1 MPKARVTALT
11 MGTLNPNLKT
21 FRIITNEHVSIT
33 SDGTVKCI
41 GESCDANG
49 TFIILEAEHPNPR
62 ELYDAL
68 RKVRILKIEV
78 EVGGLPRQLL
88 TRLEFLVGKPISDN
102 AIVKYT
108 WHSLPSFEEL
118 ALALNDLNL
127 PTHPQSSPQP
137 HP

>member
-78 EVGGLPRQLL
+78 EVSGLPRQLL